1 MLQSLYEDP
10 MPAVVRWLAA
20 FKTAVSAMITAM
32 PMFIVKNFF
41 RDTLSGFVAGRY
53 WQIPFLSTLA
63 GSAHALHDLTT
74 GRSEVMREYL
84 LQGGFFSAL
93 VESETQFGDDRA
105 PTAALRRLRRW
116 GSRIVYLL
124 TRPAWIAES
133 GTRVHQF
140 RKARARGATSY
151 AAARAARMVSA
162 DFANIGA
169 SRLWRN
175 VRTHRPVHERRDP
188 RSRSALPDRP
198 PPGARSPRRPD
209 VGP

>member
-1 MLQSLYEDP
+1 MVHDAAVTAMLQSLYEEP
-10 MPAVVRWLAA
+10 MPAVIRWLAA

-63 GSAHALHDLTT
+63 GSAHAVYDLTT

-93 VESETQFGDDRA
+93 VESETQFGDERA
-105 PTAALRRLRRW
+105 PTAALMRLRRW

-124 TRPAWIAES
+124 TRPAGLPSPAPES
-133 GTRVHQF
+133 PF
-140 RKARARGATSY
+140 RKARARGAT
-151 AAARAARMVSA
+151 
-162 DFANIGA
+162 N
-169 SRLWRN
+169 
-175 VRTHRPVHERRDP
+175 
-188 RSRSALPDRP
+188 
-198 PPGARSPRRPD
+198 
-209 VGP
+209 